1 LSNVL
6 TWAADPAAGG
16 AITVSER
23 LRALQR
29 SHHAMWNYV
38 TYRDAIALLGL
49 DADALYP
56 DGTTRL
62 PADWADLGWLT
73 CFSGPPASA
82 VAAMREAVQPR
93 ALDMYAPDLVEPLRD
108 AAAELLGRARDASF
122 EVVGTEGAQAGLA
135 LALMASVDPGDE
147 VIVGDPGYFHLP
159 SAIIAAG
166 GRPVPVALGA
176 DTGFRL
182 DPDRV
187 AAAIT
192 RRTRAI
198 CLIDPVN
205 PYGTAARADEV
216 AALARL
222 AERHGILLVD
232 DVTHGPLAID
242 PSSAMHP
249 AVALSDQ
256 AVATFSVSHCFGMAG
271 ARLGFLA
278 GPRAL
283 MRGCLQLK
291 AALTR
296 LNTNPISQR
305 GALAALADKA
315 YLASAQ
321 DTIRAN
327 LAHLE
332 ETLRGVDGVRLA
344 VRPERGLACALDVS
358 ASGAS
363 AQELMVALF
372 ARRVAVYP
380 GDGLGEAAAA
390 SVVRLNLSN
399 PEPWVMA
406 HVRGVLG
413 EAVAEAASGRWR
425 EPVAALLDG
434 KGTARAARLAARIR
448 GGRLDPSPEEESVS

>member
-1 LSNVL
+1 MSSVL
-6 TWAADPAAGG
+6 TWTAEPATTAALA
-16 AITVSER
+16 VSRR
-23 LRALQR
+23 LRALQA

-38 TYRDAIALLGL
+38 TYRDAIALVGL

-56 DGTTRL
+56 EGTTRL

-73 CFSGPPASA
+73 CFCGPPASA
-82 VAAMREAVQPR
+82 VRAMRDAVAPE
-93 ALDMYAPDLVEPLRD
+93 ALDVYAPDLIEPLRD
-108 AAAELLGRARDASF
+108 AAAAVLGRERDETF
-122 EVVGTEGAQAGLA
+122 EVIGTEGAQAGLA
-135 LALMASVDPGDE
+135 LALLACVDPGDD

-166 GRPVPVALGA
+166 GRPVPVALGPQ
-176 DTGFRL
+176 TGFRL
-182 DPDRV
+182 DPDAV

-192 RRTRAI
+192 PRTRAI
-198 CLIDPVN
+198 CLVDPVN
-205 PYGTAARADEV
+205 PYGTVSRAEEV
-216 AALARL
+216 AALAAL
-222 AERHGILLVD
+222 AERHGLLLVD
-232 DVTHGPLAID
+232 DITHGPLRVD
-242 PSSAMHP
+242 PASELHP
-249 AVALSDQ
+249 AVGFSER
-256 AVATFSVSHCFGMAG
+256 AVATFSVSHCYGMAG

-296 LNTNPISQR
+296 LNTNLVSQR
-305 GALAALADKA
+305 GALAALRDDG
-315 YLASAQ
+315 YLASAAA
-321 DTIRAN
+321 TVRAN

-332 ETLRGVDGVRLA
+332 QTLRAVDGVKLA

-358 ASGAS
+358 ATGAS

-380 GDGLGEAAAA
+380 GDGLGEEAAA
-390 SVVRLNLSN
+390 STVRLNLSN

-406 HVRGVLG
+406 HVRAVLG

-425 EPVAALLDG
+425 EPVAALLDA
-434 KGTARAARLAARIR
+434 KGTERASRLAARIQR
-448 GGRLDPSPEEESVS
+448 GRLDRRPEEDVS